1 MGAFIDG
8 LIAWLQELPAALVYL
23 VIGAFAA
30 LENLFPPVPADVVAL
45 FGGFL
50 AGQGVINPVA
60 AFLVVWLSNVAGALL
75 VYWIGRSYGTR
86 FFQTRIGRFLLQ
98 PKQME
103 KLSRFYA
110 QRGTLVILVSRFLP
124 AFRAV
129 VPIFA
134 GTSGLGW
141 ARTAIPIALASGAW
155 YGIIVYLGA
164 TAGENWEQ
172 IRAAVDASSR
182 WLAIAAGI
190 LALLVGLWW
199 WKSRQDSGGAE
210 GSAGD

>member
-1 MGAFIDG
+1 MGGAIDS
-8 LIAWLQELPAALVYL
+8 LIGWMQELPAALIYL
-23 VIGAFAA
+23 VLGAIAA
-30 LENLFPPVPADVVAL
+30 IENVFPPVPADVVAL

-50 AGQGVINPVA
+50 AGQENAVISPVA
-60 AFLVVWLSNVAGALL
+60 AFFVVWLSNVAGALF
-75 VYWIGRSYGTR
+75 VYWLGRKFGIR

-103 KLSRFYA
+103 KLSHFYA
-110 QRGTLVILVSRFLP
+110 RHGVKVIFVSRFLP

-134 GTSGLGW
+134 GTSGVSFMR
-141 ARTAIPIALASGAW
+141 AAVPMALASAAW

-172 IRAAVDASSR
+172 IRSAVDASSR
-182 WLAIAAGI
+182 WLAIVAGI
-190 LALLVGLWW
+190 LAVLVAVWW
-199 WKSRQDSGGAE
+199 WRSRRE
-210 GSAGD
+210 GNDETTA